1 MKRLEF
7 INVTDSDVAGGLGD
21 ALGVNESSRRRIR
34 VQVMKDFWRKE
45 RKQQQRTRPCMRS
58 YSTTRLGHSG

>member
-7 INVTDSDVAGGLGD
+7 INVTGSGVATDRGDVLS
-21 ALGVNESSRRRIR
+21 VNDSSRRRIR

-45 RKQQQRTRPCMRS
+45 RKQRGSPPGMKS
-58 YSTTRLGHSG
+58 HSIPRLGHSS